1 MLLIRQSEAT
11 VQIQDRGIRQWVED
25 QYQVLREYG
34 SQWLPDELGWFAVW
48 GEGDDPY
55 DKGLFLGVRNL
66 LQSPYDPNISF
77 EIVED
82 QGHFYEVVILLSDLL
97 SVAVLIPKGLT
108 LQPEMNRILAQWISP

>member
-11 VQIQDRGIRQWVED
+11 VQILDSGMRQWVED

-55 DKGLFLGVRNL
+55 DKGLFLDVRNL
-66 LQSPYDPNISF
+66 LQSPYDPNVSF

-82 QGHFYEVVILLSDLL
+82 HGHFYEVVILLSDLL
-97 SVAVLIPKGLT
+97 SVAVLIPKGLP
-108 LQPEMNRILAQWISP
+108 LQPEMNRILTQWISP

>member
-11 VQIQDRGIRQWVED
+11 VQILDSGMRHWVED
-25 QYQVLREYG
+25 QFQVLREYG
-34 SQWLPDELGWFAVW
+34 SQWLPDEIGWFAVW

-66 LQSPYDPNISF
+66 LQSPYDPNVSF

-82 QGHFYEVVILLSDLL
+82 HGHFYEVVILLSDLL
-97 SVAVLIPKGLT
+97 SVAVLIPKGLP
-108 LQPEMNRILAQWISP
+108 LQPEMNRILTQWISP

>member
-11 VQIQDRGIRQWVED
+11 VQILDSGMRQWVED
-25 QYQVLREYG
+25 QFQVLREYG

-82 QGHFYEVVILLSDLL
+82 HGHFYEVVILLSDLL
-97 SVAVLIPKGLT
+97 SVAVLIPKGLP
-108 LQPEMNRILAQWISP
+108 LQPEMNRILTQWISP

>member
-1 MLLIRQSEAT
+1 MLLIRQREAT
-11 VQIQDRGIRQWVED
+11 GQILDNGMRQWVED

-66 LQSPYDPNISF
+66 LQSPYDPNVSF

-82 QGHFYEVVILLSDLL
+82 HDHFYEVVILLSDLL
-97 SVAVLIPKGLT
+97 SVAVLIPKGLH
-108 LQPEMNRILAQWISP
+108 LQPEMNRTLTQWISP

>member
-11 VQIQDRGIRQWVED
+11 VQILDGSMRKWVED

-66 LQSPYDPNISF
+66 LQSPYDPNVSF

-82 QGHFYEVVILLSDLL
+82 HGHFYEVVILLSDLL
-97 SVAVLIPKGLT
+97 SVAVLIPKGLP
-108 LQPEMNRILAQWISP
+108 LQPEMNRILTQWISP

>member
-11 VQIQDRGIRQWVED
+11 VQIQDNGIRLWVED

-34 SQWLPDELGWFAVW
+34 SQWPPDELGWFAVW

-66 LQSPYDPNISF
+66 LQSPYDANISF

-82 QGHFYEVVILLSDLL
+82 HGHFYEVVILLSDLL
-97 SVAVLIPKGLT
+97 SVPVLIPKGLT
-108 LQPEMNRILAQWISP
+108 LQPEMNRILAQWFSP

>member
-11 VQIQDRGIRQWVED
+11 VQILDSGMRQWVEE

-66 LQSPYDPNISF
+66 LQSPYDPNVSF

-82 QGHFYEVVILLSDLL
+82 HGHFYEVVILLSDLL

-108 LQPEMNRILAQWISP
+108 LQPEMNRILTQWISP

>member
-11 VQIQDRGIRQWVED
+11 VQIQDSDMRQWVED

-66 LQSPYDPNISF
+66 LQSPYDPNIAF

-82 QGHFYEVVILLSDLL
+82 HGHFYEAVILLSDLL
-97 SVAVLIPKGLT
+97 SVAVLIPKGLP
-108 LQPEMNRILAQWISP
+108 LQPEMNRTLTQWISP

>member
-11 VQIQDRGIRQWVED
+11 VQIQDSGIRQWVED
-25 QYQVLREYG
+25 QYQVLQEYG

-82 QGHFYEVVILLSDLL
+82 HGHFYEVVILLSDLL
-97 SVAVLIPKGLT
+97 SVAVLIPKGIT
-108 LQPEMNRILAQWISP
+108 LQPEMNRILAQWFSP

>member
-1 MLLIRQSEAT
+1 MLLIRQREAT
-11 VQIQDRGIRQWVED
+11 VQILDSGMRQWVQE
-25 QYQVLREYG
+25 QFQVLREYG

-66 LQSPYDPNISF
+66 LQSPYDPNIAF

-82 QGHFYEVVILLSDLL
+82 HGHFYEAVILLSDLL
-97 SVAVLIPKGLT
+97 SVAVLIPKGLP
-108 LQPEMNRILAQWISP
+108 LQPEMNRTLTQWISP

>member
-11 VQIQDRGIRQWVED
+11 VQIQDSDMRQWVED

-82 QGHFYEVVILLSDLL
+82 HGHFYEAVILLSDLL
-97 SVAVLIPKGLT
+97 SVAVLIPKGLP
-108 LQPEMNRILAQWISP
+108 LQPEMNRTLTQWISP

>member
-77 EIVED
+77 EVVED
-82 QGHFYEVVILLSDLL
+82 HGHFYEVVILLSDLL

-108 LQPEMNRILAQWISP
+108 LQPEMNRILAQWISL

>member
-11 VQIQDRGIRQWVED
+11 VQILDGSMRKWVED

-66 LQSPYDPNISF
+66 LQSPYDPNVSF

-82 QGHFYEVVILLSDLL
+82 HGHFYEVVILLSDLL
-97 SVAVLIPKGLT
+97 SVAVLIPKGIT

>member
-1 MLLIRQSEAT
+1 MLLIRQSKAT

-82 QGHFYEVVILLSDLL
+82 HGHFYEVVILLSDLL

-108 LQPEMNRILAQWISP
+108 LQPEMNRLLAQWISP

>member
-1 MLLIRQSEAT
+1 MLLIRQREAT
-11 VQIQDRGIRQWVED
+11 VQILDSGMRQWVQE
-25 QYQVLREYG
+25 QFQVLREYG

-66 LQSPYDPNISF
+66 LQSPYDPNVSF

-82 QGHFYEVVILLSDLL
+82 HGHFYEVVILLSDLL
-97 SVAVLIPKGLT
+97 SVAVLIPKGLP
-108 LQPEMNRILAQWISP
+108 LQPEMNRILPQWISP